1 MKITSEIT
9 FKWNNRTFD
18 FSIGDKMHTVF
29 GVKNVDVQGYEAPV
43 LKEEVT
49 AIVYDDKDIILYS
62 NPNLYVTFNNVEIVA
77 SICK

>member
-1 MKITSEIT
+1 
-9 FKWNNRTFD
+9 
-18 FSIGDKMHTVF
+18 MHTVF